1 LVLAP
6 PALVSAATAALG
18 RANLDPGLM
27 LGLALLAA
35 APPMMSAPAIAML
48 LKVEPT
54 LILTAVLAITI
65 MSPLISPMLAN
76 LVAGAA
82 VPLDVAALTR
92 RLLLLIGG
100 AMAAAAVLRWLMG
113 QKRIREHKAAFDGL
127 GVVMYFVFAVAAMD
141 GVLAAMLADP
151 GRVARFLGAAVA
163 LSVVGF
169 AVSWLVLRTVAPAER
184 LVLGYAT
191 GQRNM
196 GLLIAAL
203 GASTPDTTFLFFALA
218 QFPIY
223 IGPQIIRPL
232 AVRLTPASAD

>member
-1 LVLAP
+1 
-6 PALVSAATAALG
+6 
-18 RANLDPGLM
+18 
-27 LGLALLAA
+27 
-35 APPMMSAPAIAML
+35 
-48 LKVEPT
+48 
-54 LILTAVLAITI
+54 
-65 MSPLISPMLAN
+65 
-76 LVAGAA
+76 
-82 VPLDVAALTR
+82 
-92 RLLLLIGG
+92 
-100 AMAAAAVLRWLMG
+100 MAAAAVLRWLIG

-141 GVLAAMLADP
+141 GGLAAMLTDP

-196 GLLIAAL
+196 GPLIAAL

-218 QFPIY
+218 QVPDLHRPTNHPTPG
-223 IGPQIIRPL
+223 GPP
-232 AVRLTPASAD
+232 